1 MAEYRRRLPHFH
13 PDDAYVFVTWRL
25 YGSLTVA
32 QPDVV
37 YPTPGHKFVAQDR
50 ESDRAHG
57 PRWLSDPRLANL
69 VADAILAGARE
80 KRLYELMAWAV
91 MPNHVHLL
99 VLPKAPLPRITHWIK
114 GRTARASNLLLGRT
128 GETFW
133 QDESFDHWARNA
145 RERDRIAAYIEE
157 NPVAAGL
164 AAKAEDWPWSN
175 AGRQAE
181 AFPT

>member
-1 MAEYRRRLPHFH
+1 
-13 PDDAYVFVTWRL
+13 
-25 YGSLTVA
+25 
-32 QPDVV
+32 
-37 YPTPGHKFVAQDR
+37 
-50 ESDRAHG
+50 
-57 PRWLSDPRLANL
+57 
-69 VADAILAGARE
+69 
-80 KRLYELMAWAV
+80 